1 MFKRKF
7 QIVTQVVGTITL
19 AFLAVYGLM
28 GLIENGVAGWTEE
41 PEVTEEASAPSL
53 ESSAG
58 SVPQIIN
65 YQGYAK
71 DPEGNPLSGRYTM
84 TFRIYSHVVTGNA
97 LWEEQLQNVTVRA
110 GDFSVL
116 LGDTTPLPET
126 LFDEP
131 DRFIGLTINPYHEMV
146 PRQRF
151 ATVPYTMQANHAAEA
166 SHAINAANADE
177 ATHASQADNASQA
190 ERAFGL
196 NASDGDPQNAVIVD
210 ADGNVGIGTTSPE
223 AKLHVAGNVKV
234 EGDIELSGNT
244 SFGPHFIDPVTVAS
258 GGGGAVEYT
267 TFDASSHVPTNA
279 TAVILEAEAAMDGPD
294 GGDVDAHIRIR
305 KDSSSRSYILLRGR
319 AIGGSDGA
327 AWASQG
333 IYPINNSTFE
343 YGVDAPGFNHGY
355 EIRLIG
361 YFN

>member
-1 MFKRKF
+1 MFRRKF

-28 GLIENGVAGWTEE
+28 TLIENGVAAWTQE
-41 PEVTEEASAPSL
+41 PEMTVEARTSSL

-65 YQGYAK
+65 YPGYAK

-84 TFRIYSHVVTGNA
+84 TFRIYSHVVTGSA

-116 LGDTTPLPET
+116 LGDTTPRPET

-131 DRFIGLTINPYHEMV
+131 DRFIGLTINPYDEMV

-151 ATVPYTMQANHAAEA
+151 AAVPYTMQANHAVDAD
-166 SHAINAANADE
+166 HADE

-196 NASDGDPQNAVIVD
+196 NAPDGDPRNAVIVD
-210 ADGNVGIGTTSPE
+210 AEGNVGIGTPSPE

-258 GGGGAVEYT
+258 GGGGTVEYT

-305 KDSSSRSYILLRGR
+305 KDSSSPSYILLRGK
-319 AIGGSDGA
+319 AAGGDDNT